1 MNLLIVIPA
10 YNEEASILEVVE
22 KICRVSPHGYI
33 IVNDGSS
40 DKTAS
45 ICREAGLNLLDL
57 PINLGLADA
66 IQAGMQYA
74 SKQNYDAVL
83 QFDGDGQHN
92 AQYIEKLCEAMQMEN
107 ADIVIG
113 SRFLHGKMPFSFR
126 AMGTGLLRFLIRIT
140 TGCKIT
146 DPTSGMRLFN
156 KRMIEEFAWNL
167 NFGPEP
173 DTIVYLMRSGAKII
187 EVPVT
192 MNKRT
197 GGESY
202 LNFANS
208 IRYMLHMCVSILFVQ
223 WFRKKRGL

>member
-1 MNLLIVIPA
+1 MNTLIVIPA
-10 YNEEASILEVVE
+10 YNEEANILEVVE
-22 KICRVSPHGYI
+22 TISAYEYI
-33 IVNDGSS
+33 VVNDGSS

-45 ICREAGLNLLDL
+45 LCKEAGFKILDL
-57 PINLGLADA
+57 PINLGLAAA

-74 SKQNYDAVL
+74 SRHGYDAVL

-92 AQYIEKLCEAMQMEN
+92 AQYIEKLCEAMQIEN

-113 SRFLHGKMPFSFR
+113 SRFLIGKMPFSFR
-126 AMGTGLLRFLIRIT
+126 AMGTGLLRLLIRIT
-140 TGCKIT
+140 TGCKIS

-173 DTIVYLMRSGAKII
+173 DTLVYLMRHGTKVV

-192 MNKRT
+192 MNERVS
-197 GGESY
+197 GVSY
-202 LNFANS
+202 LNFGNS
-208 IRYMLHMCVSILFVQ
+208 IRYMLHMCVSILVVH
-223 WFRKKRGL
+223 WFRGKVGRQ